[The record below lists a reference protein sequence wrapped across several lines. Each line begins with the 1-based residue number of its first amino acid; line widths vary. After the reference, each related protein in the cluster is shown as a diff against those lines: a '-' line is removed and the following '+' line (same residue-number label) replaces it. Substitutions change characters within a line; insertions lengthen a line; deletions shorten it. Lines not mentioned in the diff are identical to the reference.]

1 MSIGIVVSL
10 RIKPNHLAKALEGLQ
25 AYNEQD
31 HYVKLSEIV
40 RATFMHGI
48 NKLVTG
54 QSLLPSRQSLQII
67 EQMTLQ
73 SPNKRNKIDFD
84 SILEQ
89 NISSATSSSHFP
101 KPDTTL
107 YTDTDTTALSA
118 VDKVYADN
126 ILDALRS
133 GILLADNLNSDNETI
148 ARITATIFMPCKDN
162 YPDQATL
169 IEETYNRL
177 VKENKS

>member
-1 MSIGIVVSL
+1 MSLGIVVSL
-10 RIKPNHLAKALEGLQ
+10 RIKPSHLAKALEGLQ

-31 HYVKLSEIV
+31 QYVKLSEIV

-48 NKLVTG
+48 NKLVIG
-54 QSLLPSRQSLQII
+54 QPLLPSRKSLQSI

-73 SPNKRNKIDFD
+73 SSNKRNKIDFD

-89 NISSATSSSHFP
+89 NTSVTSNSHIP
-101 KPDTTL
+101 RPDTTL

-118 VDKVYADN
+118 VDTVYADN

-133 GILLADNLNSDNETI
+133 GILLADNLTNSNETI

-177 VKENKS
+177 VENKA